1 MHSERF
7 RSRALVIKKPRIV
20 EDEKTKLSVLS
31 LNLPSFFF
39 FFVFLRLHCES
50 ENSISSCL
58 RNLAEVTVADEGEHS
73 TTFQEIGEACNWEE
87 QGVAEVLVHDF
98 ADLMLIGDDSW

>member
-50 ENSISSCL
+50 VVSPQTNT
-58 RNLAEVTVADEGEHS
+58 TVILLCIHLSKTGKKKKKKKQCAKLGSKFWIFHYLKTVS
-73 TTFQEIGEACNWEE
+73 VPVYVI
-87 QGVAEVLVHDF
+87 
-98 ADLMLIGDDSW
+98 